1 MVTGDNIDTAK
12 AIAAECGILTADGVC
27 MEGPEFRKL
36 TPKQLDAIL
45 PKLQVMF
52 CAYSGAVYVF

>member
-1 MVTGDNIDTAK
+1 MVRMVTGDNINTAK
-12 AIAAECGILTADGVC
+12 AVATECGILTADGIC

-45 PKLQVMF
+45 PRLQVRLK
-52 CAYSGAVYVF
+52 